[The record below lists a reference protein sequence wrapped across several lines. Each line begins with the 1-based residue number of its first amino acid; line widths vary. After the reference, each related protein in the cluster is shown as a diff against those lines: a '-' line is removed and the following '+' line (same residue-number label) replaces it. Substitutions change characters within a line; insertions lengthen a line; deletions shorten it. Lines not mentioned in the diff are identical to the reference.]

1 MLKSLFILLL
11 TCTTIFAQQYSL
23 KGKVNDKSSGEALS
37 FANIRIAS
45 TTTGTAANIE
55 GNYELKLPGGKYS
68 IIASYIGYK
77 SDTVNINLTGSRTLN
92 FTLERIDIKLQEIT
106 VLPGENPA
114 LEIIRRAIA
123 FKHKREELI
132 NSYTFKAYTKG
143 LVKTTK
149 DITTSDRSV
158 GISFGESDTAQL
170 KITGI
175 IENESKGYFKK
186 PDNYKDEI
194 IARKQSANT
203 PSSINILTGGRIIQN
218 FYTNDIQFFNRPLL
232 GPIADDAI
240 DYYDFLI
247 EDTLA
252 MDNKSIFEISFKPFD
267 DSDPGF
273 FGKIYIEDNSF
284 AMVKLDVNLN
294 DAANPGGIFSLVNI
308 FQQFINFE
316 QNIYMPI
323 DYRVFVEGNFL
334 GLAKFGFELNTI
346 FYDYQIN
353 NQINDEFFDMVIVK
367 VLPDADKKDSTY
379 WNSMQRIPN
388 TLQEVDA
395 YHRID
400 SLESIPRNFWD
411 DFSILSSSINLTDNL
426 SISGPLSLYS
436 FNKIEGHTINFG
448 ANLSNEFDR
457 RLYSSTDFSY
467 GFSDKKFKHNLS
479 FRYLHGEYRTT
490 SVTFN
495 IYNRL
500 TDLFG
505 ESVYYN
511 DLTSTLTSLIG
522 KYDFRDYYY
531 SNGWDFKITGEV
543 FPVLRLG
550 IGFLN
555 RTDNNAYNN
564 SDFSIF
570 NRSKTYALNKPI
582 YETKINALTASFSL
596 DFRKFI
602 EDGYFRRRTN
612 QGKGYAILTGDAE
625 FSSKSLL
632 KSQLDFNKYE
642 LNLTG
647 YLPSFKSASINF
659 NLKGLYSNGP
669 VPYQMMHALPGNIES
684 VGKTNSF
691 RTLGVGEAFGDKGA
705 VLGVLYRFNDEIF
718 KMLNI
723 PLIEDL
729 QLNLTAHLNIGWLEI
744 SDNSK
749 QILQHQYYEFK
760 KPLWE
765 IGFGIGQILFPI
777 TLEFTW
783 RLNHRDKNDF
793 VISFNTFA
801 L

>member
-1 MLKSLFILLL
+1 MFKSFLFLLL
-11 TCTTIFAQQYSL
+11 TCSTLFAQQYSL
-23 KGKVNDKSSGEALS
+23 KGKVSDKSSDEALS

-55 GNYELKLPGGKYS
+55 GNYELRLPGGKYS

-77 SDTVNINLTGSRTLN
+77 SDTVNINLTGNRTLN

-123 FKHKREELI
+123 FRHKREELI

-149 DITTSDRSV
+149 DITTSDRSL
-158 GISFGESDTAQL
+158 GISFGESDTAKL

-218 FYTNDIQFFNRPLL
+218 FYTNDIQFFNRPLM

-316 QNIYMPI
+316 HNIYMPI

-353 NQINDEFFDMVIVK
+353 NQINDEFFDMVIVT

-448 ANLSNEFDR
+448 ADLSNEFER
-457 RLYSSTDFSY
+457 RFYSGADISY
-467 GFSDKKFKHNLS
+467 GFSDKKFKHSIS
-479 FRYLHGEYRTT
+479 FRYLLGDYRTA
-490 SVTFN
+490 SVIFN

-531 SNGWDFKITGEV
+531 TNGWDFKINGEV
-543 FPVLRLG
+543 LPVLRLG

-570 NRSKTYALNKPI
+570 NKSKTYELNKTI

-602 EDGYFRRRTN
+602 EDGYFRRRTD
-612 QGKGYAILTGDAE
+612 QGKGYAILSGDAV
-625 FSSKSLL
+625 FSSRSLL
-632 KSQLDFNKYE
+632 KSDLDFNQYE
-642 LNLTG
+642 LNFTG

-659 NLKGLYSNGP
+659 TLKGLYSNGP
-669 VPYQMMHALPGNIES
+669 VPFQMMHALPGNIES

-691 RTLGVGEAFGDKGA
+691 RTLGLGEAYGDKGA
-705 VLGVLYRFNDEIF
+705 VLGILYRFNDEIF

-729 QLNLTAHLNIGWLEI
+729 QLNLTTHLNIGWLEI
-744 SDNSK
+744 SDKSK
-749 QILQHQYYEFK
+749 LILHHNYYEFK

-783 RLNHRDKNDF
+783 RLNHRYKNDF

>member
-1 MLKSLFILLL
+1 MFKSFLFLLL

-23 KGKVNDKSSGEALS
+23 KGKVSDKSSTEALS

-218 FYTNDIQFFNRPLL
+218 FYTNDIQFFNRPLM

-240 DYYDFLI
+240 DYYDFII

-252 MDNKSIFEISFKPFD
+252 MDNKSIFEISFKTFD

-273 FGKIYIEDNSF
+273 WGKIYIEDNSF

-308 FQQFINFE
+308 FQQFINFN
-316 QNIYMPI
+316 QNIFMPI

-388 TLQEVDA
+388 TLQEVEA
-395 YHRID
+395 YSRID

-448 ANLSNEFDR
+448 ADLSNEFER
-457 RLYSSTDFSY
+457 RFYSSADISY

-479 FRYLHGEYRTT
+479 FRYLLGDFRTT
-490 SVTFN
+490 SVTLN

-531 SNGWDFKITGEV
+531 TNGWDFKITGEV
-543 FPVLRLG
+543 LPVLRLG

-555 RTDNNAYNN
+555 RTDNNSYNN

-570 NRSKTYALNKPI
+570 NKSKTYALNKTI
-582 YETKINALTASFSL
+582 YETKINAITASFSL

-612 QGKGYAILTGDAE
+612 QGKGYAILSGDAE
-625 FSSKSLL
+625 FSSSSLL
-632 KSQLDFNKYE
+632 KSHLDYNRYE
-642 LNLTG
+642 LNFTG
-647 YLPSFKSASINF
+647 YLPSFKSASFNF
-659 NLKGLYSNGP
+659 ALKGLYSNGP

-691 RTLGVGEAFGDKGA
+691 RTLGLGEAFGDKGA
-705 VLGVLYRFNDEIF
+705 VLNVQHRFNDEIF

-723 PLIEDL
+723 PFIEDL

-744 SDNSK
+744 SDKSK
-749 QILQHQYYEFK
+749 LILQHQYYEYK

-783 RLNHRDKNDF
+783 RLNHRYKNDF